1 MIDDKRFEEI
11 LKRVER
17 PGRYAGGE
25 WNAVRKDPARSEV
38 KIALVFPDVY
48 EIGMSYLGQKILY
61 SLLNGLP
68 GVLAERVF
76 APWPDFEAALR
87 GAAVPLVSLE
97 NRIPL
102 GEFDIVGVSLLYELN
117 DSNILTILDL
127 AGLPVLSEDRG
138 GDFPLVIAGGPAA
151 FNPEPLSD
159 IFDAFVL
166 GDGEE
171 AFPEIVEV
179 CREARRRGATRDD
192 LLRELTQV
200 AGVYVPRFYESYVPA
215 GSPLLARRP
224 RGGAP
229 ARIAKRILRRL
240 DGRYFPE
247 RIVVPD
253 IQAVF
258 DRVAVEVAR
267 GCPQRCRFCQATSL
281 YFPFRV
287 MGPQTVLRKVNRS
300 LAATG
305 YEDVSLSALSISDYP
320 HLEPCLNALMDGLAA
335 RRISLSLSSLR
346 PRGLS
351 AGVVENILRVRKTGF
366 TLVPEAGTDRLRR
379 VINKHLTNEEILS
392 AAGHA
397 FGRGW
402 KLLKLYFMAGLPT
415 ETDADLDGIVELT
428 AEIVRLGKSLMGSA
442 PRINLSLS
450 SFIPKPHTPFQW
462 LPMDKEEALREKQMY
477 VRAGLRRFT
486 SVTVKEHPTKSSVLE
501 AVFSRGD
508 RRLAAVL
515 CRAWKRGARFDAWK
529 DQFDFSRWEEAFAA
543 EGLDYR
549 QYLGAL
555 TPGTALP
562 WSHIATGIRTEAL
575 ISELERAMAAER
587 TPSCLEAD
595 CRQCRGCDTPA
606 RPKKKFSS
614 DLRKRPA
621 AASSLTGA
629 AGRAVRY
636 EARYSKTGSARF
648 LSHRDLTGHLLRA
661 FRRAGVETAFSEG
674 FHPKMLVSYGP
685 ALALGMTGKEEIF
698 EFKSPSELEE
708 KKCLRRLNRCL
719 RPGIKFRSLRRLAA
733 DAAPLSERVRG
744 MVFSVDLD
752 DPEAR
757 CALDARRAA
766 AGGAAAAT
774 DAASDDLEF
783 VRAQVAASFSAEVS
797 AAIKISLD
805 KRTRRLRMVFPA
817 SAGRGARPQ
826 DIVAAVFGLE
836 HPAFVLTR
844 ERFLFAE

>member
-1 MIDDKRFEEI
+1 MIDERQFEEL

-25 WNAVRKDPARSEV
+25 WNAVRKDPGGSDV

-61 SLLNGLP
+61 SLLNARP
-68 GVLAERVF
+68 RVLAERVF

-87 GAAVPLVSLE
+87 GARMPLVSLE
-97 NRIPL
+97 NRIPV

-127 AGLPVLSEDRG
+127 AGIPVLAEDRS
-138 GDFPLVIAGGPAA
+138 GDSPLVIAGGPAA

-159 IFDAFVL
+159 VFDAFVL

-171 AFPEIVEV
+171 AFPEIVEL
-179 CREARRRGATRDD
+179 RRTGRRRGWTREEQV
-192 LLRELTQV
+192 RELTRV
-200 AGVYVPRFYESYVPA
+200 PGVYVPRFYESYLPA
-215 GSPLLARRP
+215 GARLLARRP
-224 RGGAP
+224 VGDAP
-229 ARIAKRILRRL
+229 ARIGKRILRNL
-240 DGRYFPE
+240 DGRDFPE

-253 IQAVF
+253 IPAVF

-287 MGPQTVLRKVNRS
+287 MPPGTVVRKVSRS

-320 HLEPCLNALMDGLAA
+320 YLEPCVTAVMDDLAG
-335 RRISLSLSSLR
+335 RRVSLSLSSLR
-346 PRGLS
+346 PSGLS
-351 AGVVENILRVRKTGF
+351 PAVAENILRVRKTGF

-379 VINKHLTNEEILS
+379 VINKSLTNDEILA

-402 KLLKLYFMAGLPT
+402 KLLKLYYMAGLPT
-415 ETDADLDGIVELT
+415 ETEPDLAGIIELT
-428 AEIVRLGKSLMGSA
+428 SEIVRLGRSLMGEA

-462 LPMDKEEALREKQMY
+462 LPMDEEEALREKQRF
-477 VRAGLRRFT
+477 VRAGLGRLK
-486 SVTVKEHPTKSSVLE
+486 SVKVKEHPTKSSVLE

-515 CRAWKRGARFDAWK
+515 ARAWKSGARFDAWR
-529 DQFDFSRWEEAFAA
+529 DQFDFSRWEKAFAA
-543 EGLDYR
+543 ENLDYR

-555 TPGTALP
+555 PAGPALP
-562 WSHIATGIRTEAL
+562 WDHIGTGIRKEAL
-575 ISELERAMAAER
+575 RAELDKAMAGER
-587 TPSCLEAD
+587 TPSCLDAD
-595 CRQCRGCDTPA
+595 CRRCRGCETSL
-606 RPKKKFSS
+606 RPKKRLATGIRLK
-614 DLRKRPA
+614 PA
-621 AASSLTGA
+621 AAASPARS
-629 AGRAVRY
+629 AGQFLRY
-636 EARYSKTGSARF
+636 EGRYSKAGAARF

-661 FRRAGVETAFSEG
+661 FRRAGIETGFSSG

-685 ALALGMTGKEEIF
+685 ALALGMTGREEVF
-698 EFKSPSELEE
+698 EFRSPAELQEE
-708 KKCLRRLNRCL
+708 KCLRKLNRCL
-719 RPGIKFRSLRRLAA
+719 RPGIKLKSLKRLAD
-733 DAAPLSERVRG
+733 DAPPLSERIGG
-744 MVFSVDLD
+744 MLFSVDLD
-752 DPEAR
+752 DR
-757 CALDARRAA
+757 DVRRNLDARRSAAGMAFRDDDIGLISASATAALGTAVAA
-766 AGGAAAAT
+766 AVKL
-774 DAASDDLEF
+774 S
-783 VRAQVAASFSAEVS
+783 V
-797 AAIKISLD
+797 D
-805 KRTRRLRMVFPA
+805 KRKRLLLMELPA
-817 SAGRGARPQ
+817 SPRKGARAQ

-836 HPAFVLTR
+836 QPAFYLTR
-844 ERFLFAE
+844 ERFIYAEPPTR